1 MKTESQSRN
10 VLGVLGGMGPLASA
24 EFLKT
29 IYEHSLGEREQDSPV
44 VLLYSDPTFPDRTKA
59 LLAKTTD
66 ALLARLVEA
75 LEKLRGF
82 GVSKTVICCVTIHHL
97 LPRLP
102 EDLRQQ
108 VVSLTD
114 VIFARVVRSRRR
126 HLLICTTGARRSGV
140 FQSHPSWER
149 AKEFFVLPDYKDQA
163 AIHRLIYQLK
173 RNSDVGEL
181 APTLEALLL
190 KYGVESF
197 VVGCTETHLLA
208 KCFKRSGRGAR
219 FGCVDPLD
227 ILARELAGRE
237 EHRGEHEESL

>member
-1 MKTESQSRN
+1 VKTQTQRRN

-44 VLLYSDPTFPDRTKA
+44 VMLYSDPTFPDRTEA
-59 LLAKTTD
+59 LASKTTD

-82 GVSKTVICCVTIHHL
+82 GVSKIVICCVTIHHL
-97 LPRLP
+97 LPQLP
-102 EDLRQQ
+102 EDLRKQ

-114 VIFARVVRSRRR
+114 VIFARVVRSRSR
-126 HLLICTTGARRSGV
+126 HLLVCTSGARGSGI
-140 FQSHPSWER
+140 FEGHPSWAR
-149 AKEFFVLPDYKDQA
+149 AEEFFVLPDDRDQA
-163 AIHRLIYQLK
+163 AIHRLIYQIK
-173 RNSDVGEL
+173 KNSDVGGL
-181 APTLEALLL
+181 APVLEALLL

-197 VVGCTETHLLA
+197 VAGCTETHLLA
-208 KCFKRSGRGAR
+208 KCFRRSAGGAR

-227 ILARELAGRE
+227 ILARELAGR
-237 EHRGEHEESL
+237 GEHEESL